1 VESVDPAGGRN
12 EPHEKLGLK
21 HEKWGFNQPKWG
33 FCVCVC
39 SYMMF
44 ASKIE
49 ISVVKNANE

>member
-1 VESVDPAGGRN
+1 MKNGDLTSQNGD
-12 EPHEKLGLK
+12 
-21 HEKWGFNQPKWG
+21 F
-33 FCVCVC
+33 VCVC